1 MNESRRRIGMRFTV
15 AAAALSFLAA
25 AYAVAD
31 PPGKGKHFHARL
43 DGGQETP
50 AISTAGTGEFT
61 ADLNE
66 ARTELSF
73 ELKFSGLSSN
83 ATAAHIHIGQF
94 DVPGGIVIFLCGGIK
109 PACPA
114 SGGTVTGTVSAS
126 DVLALPAQ
134 GIAAGDFDKVI
145 TAMREGLTYANVH
158 TTNFPAGEI
167 RGQINGE
174 RGGRP

>member
-1 MNESRRRIGMRFTV
+1 MNTSRRRGTRFALTAV
-15 AAAALSFLAA
+15 AFLFFVATYAA
-25 AYAVAD
+25 AD
-31 PPGKGKHFHARL
+31 PPGKQKHFHARL

-61 ADLNE
+61 ATLNE
-66 ARTELSF
+66 AGTELSY

-83 ATAAHIHIGQF
+83 AVASHVHLGQF
-94 DVPGGIVIFLCGGIK
+94 GVPGGVVFFLCGGGSK

-114 SGGTVTGTVSAS
+114 SGGTVTGTVIAS
-126 DVLALPAQ
+126 DVLALPSQ
-134 GIAAGDFDKVI
+134 GIVAGDFDKVI
-145 TAMREGLTYANVH
+145 TAMRQGLTYANVH

-174 RGGRP
+174 RGR